1 MSFSLKSENGFVH
14 ISFDVNLCFYLRASG
29 ITLSG
34 IAFKQ
39 RHRLP
44 AYHHRIRRR
53 KEVRLY
59 SSHKNGVLGTTA
71 NDNYTHVNQPEEVT
85 ANVESSES
93 YGVSQVKNEEV
104 INRVHEPFVYEPTYE
119 PSNS

>member
-1 MSFSLKSENGFVH
+1 MKYSIGASSELESLVVMFRYLSSAGFKMSFSLKSENGIVH

-71 NDNYTHVNQPEEVT
+71 NDNYTHVN
-85 ANVESSES
+85 
-93 YGVSQVKNEEV
+93 
-104 INRVHEPFVYEPTYE
+104 
-119 PSNS
+119 